1 MELSATYPD
10 SGERFALF
18 KDYSWDIFVRHYK
31 NKLLCRSTDTLGGEV
46 KFDIWEEADL
56 EMEEGGLDNLEGR
69 SDAVDAGL
77 ACDPAIR
84 GLQEELDSAFPQ
96 HPLVV
101 SSSAEA
107 ELFLDFPKYKCKL

>member
-18 KDYSWDIFVRHYK
+18 KANSWDLFIRHFK
-31 NKLLCRSTDTLGGEV
+31 NKLLYRSTDTLGGEV

-69 SDAVDAGL
+69 GDVVDGGL
-77 ACDPAIR
+77 TCDPAIR

-101 SSSAEA
+101 SSRSGDI
-107 ELFLDFPKYKCKL
+107 FGFSKIQM